1 MSNILIIFSLI
12 FIILKFS
19 MQTPVE
25 IENELNNTRQALK
38 DVLNDTSE
46 VVKYESNYTS
56 ENFDHTVVMIKNI
69 MIDLISSKEK

>member
-1 MSNILIIFSLI
+1 MSKILIIFTLI